1 VLLLLGVFV
10 FAAAAAGL
18 YYALRPVVLR
28 IAVGPPGSD
37 DQKLIATIAETF
49 DRDRNA
55 VRLSPIV
62 TEAATQSLAMLRG
75 SKAELA
81 VARGDLDMPGDAE
94 AVVLLRKN
102 VVVLWSPAGLPP
114 TASKKQPKS
123 KIKTIEDLEG
133 HRVGVIGKT
142 SANVT
147 LLRLILTESGVAPDK
162 VAVTQFGTDQVQELA
177 RDTTLDAF
185 MTVGPVDSKITADA
199 IAATARTRGGPKFL
213 PIDVSEAIALKH
225 PLYESEEI
233 PGSVFNVKPAWPDD
247 KLETV
252 SVSHLIVAQKSLSE
266 TTVATLAK
274 QVLADRH
281 VLAREGPGGAH
292 IQKPDTDKDAALPVH
307 RGAAAYIDGTERTF
321 LERYGD
327 YFWFAI
333 LLLSALGSA
342 GAWLRQ
348 FLKRDEREEITELR
362 NGIMGMISKVRTAQS
377 VEELLAAQRDV
388 DAIIHETLDCHDD
401 AGIDEEDLAAFGL
414 VLDLFDHAVAD
425 RRAGLEGN
433 TPEPTHGNVSAVPFS
448 STRQL

>member
-1 VLLLLGVFV
+1 VLL

-18 YYALRPVVLR
+18 YHALRPVTLR

-37 DQKLIATIAETF
+37 DQKLIETMAETF
-49 DRDRNA
+49 DRDRNP

-62 TEAATQSLAMLRG
+62 TEAATQSLALLRG

-162 VAVTQFGTDQVQELA
+162 VAVTQFGTDQIQELA

-185 MTVGPVDSKITADA
+185 MSVGPVDSKITADA
-199 IAATARTRGGPKFL
+199 IAATARTRGEPKFL

-252 SVSHLIVAQKSLSE
+252 SVSHLIVAQNPYLKPRSPRSLNKCLP
-266 TTVATLAK
+266 TATYWPERDQAAHTSRSRTPTRTPRCRSIAERLPTSMAPNAPSWNGTAITSGSPFCFSRLS
-274 QVLADRH
+274 VRPA
-281 VLAREGPGGAH
+281 PGCA
-292 IQKPDTDKDAALPVH
+292 
-307 RGAAAYIDGTERTF
+307 
-321 LERYGD
+321 
-327 YFWFAI
+327 
-333 LLLSALGSA
+333 
-342 GAWLRQ
+342 
-348 FLKRDEREEITELR
+348 
-362 NGIMGMISKVRTAQS
+362 N
-377 VEELLAAQRDV
+377 
-388 DAIIHETLDCHDD
+388 
-401 AGIDEEDLAAFGL
+401 
-414 VLDLFDHAVAD
+414 
-425 RRAGLEGN
+425 
-433 TPEPTHGNVSAVPFS
+433 FS
-448 STRQL
+448 SATSERKSRNCVMESWA